1 MAAIFKPLSDH
12 ESESVVVMASLVKD
26 FSFPLF
32 SFVVDTEKPST
43 GHFLCLYQVKG
54 AKPGSFCGHV
64 EESFDEMQKHLAT
77 GHSCQLKET
86 IDFCSKCKYIFE
98 SKLMAVSHWL
108 THLIE
113 LEEKEAILEP
123 YDKATLDFV
132 LEPVMDILKQQREIV
147 MQHILFEGQDPGID
161 GFEI

>member
-1 MAAIFKPLSDH
+1 
-12 ESESVVVMASLVKD
+12 
-26 FSFPLF
+26 
-32 SFVVDTEKPST
+32 
-43 GHFLCLYQVKG
+43 
-54 AKPGSFCGHV
+54 
-64 EESFDEMQKHLAT
+64 
-77 GHSCQLKET
+77 
-86 IDFCSKCKYIFE
+86 
-98 SKLMAVSHWL
+98 MAVSHWL

>member
-32 SFVVDTEKPST
+32 SFVVDAEKPST

-54 AKPGSFCGHV
+54 AKPGNFCGHV
-64 EESFDEMQKHLAT
+64 EESFDEMLKHLAT